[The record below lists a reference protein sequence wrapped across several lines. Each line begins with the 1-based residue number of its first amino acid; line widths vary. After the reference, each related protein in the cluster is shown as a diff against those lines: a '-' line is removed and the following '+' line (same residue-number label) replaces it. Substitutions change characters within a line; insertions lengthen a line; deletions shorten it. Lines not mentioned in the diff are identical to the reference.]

1 MRLSSKSQ
9 YGLKA
14 CFILA
19 KHYNSRC
26 ISASML
32 EKEIAVSNKYI
43 EKIMRMLSYAGV
55 IQAVRGAAGGY
66 KLARSPQD
74 ITIGDVVR
82 ALEDNME
89 IADCITASCRC
100 AAGDVWRMLYQGI
113 NAVLDSMSLQSLLD
127 NGCELTTN
135 GACNVSAENKYLM
148 TGVSR

>member
-14 CFILA
+14 CVILS
-19 KHYNSRC
+19 KYYDSRC
-26 ISASML
+26 ISASTL

-55 IQAVRGAAGGY
+55 VQAVRGAAGGY
-66 KLARSPQD
+66 KLAREPKD

-89 IADCITASCRC
+89 IADCITATCRC
-100 AAGDVWRMLYQGI
+100 ATGDVWRMLYQGI
-113 NAVLDSMSLQSLLD
+113 NKVLDSMTLQSLID
-127 NGCELTTN
+127 SGCEIVPEC
-135 GACNVSAENKYLM
+135 ACKPQLEKDYLAAA
-148 TGVSR
+148 VPR

>member
-14 CFILA
+14 CFILS
-19 KHYNSRC
+19 KHYESRC
-26 ISASML
+26 ISASTL

-43 EKIMRMLSYAGV
+43 EKIMRMLSYAGI

-66 KLARSPQD
+66 KLARAPQE

-113 NAVLDSMSLQSLLD
+113 NQVLDSMTLQSLLD
-127 NGCELTTN
+127 NGCELTTDC
-135 GACNVSAENKYLM
+135 ACNPPIEKEYLSAA
-148 TGVSR
+148 VPR

>member
-14 CFILA
+14 CFILS
-19 KHYNSRC
+19 KHYDSRC
-26 ISASML
+26 ISASTL

-55 IQAVRGAAGGY
+55 VQAVRGAAGGY
-66 KLARSPQD
+66 KLAKAPRE

-100 AAGDVWRMLYQGI
+100 ATGDVWRMLYQGI
-113 NAVLDSMSLQSLLD
+113 NQVLDSMTLQTLLD
-127 NGCELTTN
+127 NGCELTPEC
-135 GACNVSAENKYLM
+135 ACNPSIEKGFHAAAVP
-148 TGVSR
+148 R

>member
-9 YGLKA
+9 YGLRA
-14 CFILA
+14 CCILS
-19 KHYNSRC
+19 KHYDSRC

-55 IQAVRGAAGGY
+55 VQAVRGASGGY
-66 KLARSPQD
+66 KLARAPKD

-100 AAGDVWRMLYQGI
+100 ATGDVWRMLYQGI
-113 NAVLDSMSLQSLLD
+113 NKVLDSMTLQSLFEHD
-127 NGCELTTN
+127 CELT
-135 GACNVSAENKYLM
+135 AECPCKPAVEKDFL
-148 TGVSR
+148 VAAVPR